1 MKTGIVFR
9 DPHGERM
16 IQRLHD
22 QMISSRVLSVLC
34 AMCLMAAAALPVAAA
49 TPGEEEQPGRQASEA
64 PTAEAVT
71 TKAIRVIYDPE
82 TGEIISVPFRETGTL
97 SVPLAK
103 ALTRSTED
111 LQVFELKSGGMG
123 VHLGG
128 RYQHALM
135 VRVKADGSLETF
147 CTNHSH
153 EAEKFLQGKPA
164 GAKSASRDK

>member
-1 MKTGIVFR
+1 
-9 DPHGERM
+9 M

-22 QMISSRVLSVLC
+22 QVISSRVLSVLC
-34 AMCLMAAAALPVAAA
+34 AVCLMAAAALSVAAA

-82 TGEIISVPFRETGTL
+82 TGEIISVPFRETEVL
-97 SVPLAK
+97 SAPLAK
-103 ALTRSTED
+103 ALTRTAEG
-111 LQVFELKSGGMG
+111 LRVFELANGGKG
-123 VHLGG
+123 VYLDA
-128 RYQHALM
+128 RFQHVLM
-135 VRVKADGSLETF
+135 VRVKADGSLETV

-164 GAKSASRDK
+164 GAKSAPQDK

>member
-1 MKTGIVFR
+1 
-9 DPHGERM
+9 M

-49 TPGEEEQPGRQASEA
+49 TPGEEEQPGRRASEA

-103 ALTRSTED
+103 ALTRSTEG
-111 LQVFELKSGGMG
+111 LEVFELKNGGKG
-123 VHLGG
+123 VHLDG
-128 RYQHALM
+128 RFQHALM
-135 VRVKADGSLETF
+135 VRVKADGSLEMV
-147 CTNHSH
+147 CTSHSH
-153 EAEKFLQGKPA
+153 AAEKFLHDNPA
-164 GAKSASRDK
+164 GPDAEPRDK

>member
-1 MKTGIVFR
+1 
-9 DPHGERM
+9 M

-82 TGEIISVPFRETGTL
+82 TGEIISVPLRETGVL

-103 ALTRSTED
+103 ALTRSTEG
-111 LQVFELKSGGMG
+111 LHVFELTNGGKG
-123 VHLGG
+123 VHLDG
-128 RYQHALM
+128 RFLHALM
-135 VRVKADGSLETF
+135 VRVKSDGSLETV

-153 EAEKFLQGKPA
+153 EAEDFLHGKTAGVKPA
-164 GAKSASRDK
+164 PRDK